1 MFKRVKSVVSEIW
14 SWFRRR
20 SIFVQLLLV
29 IPVICAVAVTVIVG
43 NVGLALMGTAVA
55 LSAPIVG
62 WLVGF
67 FALILA
73 KAGAIIAKDWRR
85 SR

>member
-1 MFKRVKSVVSEIW
+1 MFKFVKSASKGIW

-29 IPVICAVAVTVIVG
+29 VPIACAIALTVLVG
-43 NVGLALMGTAVA
+43 NMGLALMGTAVA
-55 LSAPIVG
+55 LSAPLIG
-62 WLVGF
+62 WFGSI

-73 KAGAIIAKDWRR
+73 KAGMVIVKDRRR
-85 SR
+85 S